1 MVMSFEVH
9 DSVFTIS
16 SSPTLLLSKSSSESW
31 AVAVLISDVA
41 DVTWF
46 LRASPSSPWLRDHT
60 LPSLDSVS
68 LYILPRAREIDG
80 YGCIEVS
87 SGVKEVVSK
96 RKSDREKG

>member
-1 MVMSFEVH
+1 MSFDVH
-9 DSVFTIS
+9 VSVITIS
-16 SSPTLLLSKSSSESW
+16 SSPTLLVSKSSSESW
-31 AVAVLISDVA
+31 AVAVVISDVA
-41 DVTWF
+41 WF
-46 LRASPSSPWLRDHT
+46 LRASPPSPWPRDHT

-87 SGVKEVVSK
+87 SGVTELVSN